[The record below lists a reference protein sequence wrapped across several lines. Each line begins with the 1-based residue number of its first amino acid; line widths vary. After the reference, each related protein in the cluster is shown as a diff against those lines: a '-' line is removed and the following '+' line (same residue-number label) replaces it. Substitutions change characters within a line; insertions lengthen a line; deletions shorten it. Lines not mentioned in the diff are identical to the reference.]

1 MNALE
6 KSGRVKVS
14 DTTQSKGLSNLVG
27 GPASSKGDNVSTPL
41 HSAHGPSSLC
51 VIRFVR
57 FKDDKAQ
64 SSRCV

>member
-1 MNALE
+1 MNAPE

-41 HSAHGPSSLC
+41 HSAHGFLSLC
-51 VIRFVR
+51 NPI
-57 FKDDKAQ
+57 
-64 SSRCV
+64 CPL